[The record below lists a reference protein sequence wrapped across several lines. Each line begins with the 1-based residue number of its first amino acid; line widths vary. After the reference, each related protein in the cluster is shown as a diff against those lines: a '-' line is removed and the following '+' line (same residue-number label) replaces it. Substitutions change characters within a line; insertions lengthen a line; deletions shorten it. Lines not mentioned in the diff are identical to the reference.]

1 MLPREFLRE
10 NAERLLSEMPER
22 YAASGI
28 EGFAALDRQRREA
41 VTRLEQMRRRR
52 NELVAPRGKPSP
64 EAPAEMPSLKEEI
77 RGLEEA
83 AARPDLELSAA
94 AMPPP

>member
-28 EGFAALDRQRREA
+28 EGFAALDRRRREA
-41 VTRLEQMRRRR
+41 VTRLEQVRRRR
-52 NELVAPRGKPSP
+52 NELIAPRGKPSP
-64 EAPAEMPSLKEEI
+64 
-77 RGLEEA
+77 
-83 AARPDLELSAA
+83 
-94 AMPPP
+94 